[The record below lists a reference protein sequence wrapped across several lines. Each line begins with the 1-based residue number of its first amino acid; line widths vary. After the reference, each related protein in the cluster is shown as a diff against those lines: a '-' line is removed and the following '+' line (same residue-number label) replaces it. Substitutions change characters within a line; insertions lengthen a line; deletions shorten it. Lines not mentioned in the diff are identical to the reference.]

1 MLTAGL
7 VQMLVEYDP
16 VTGLFRWRHR
26 PSHFFS
32 TDSHYRGWNNKFEGQ
47 LALACVHSKGYRFG
61 EILGSKVFA
70 HRAAFAI
77 RHGEWPS
84 GLIDHRNRNK
94 ADNRWDN
101 LRIATDSQNQANT
114 GPQKN
119 SLVGLKGVTF
129 DKQTGRWRASIQ
141 IDGTRRCL
149 GRHDTKELAKAAYDT
164 AARNHFKEFANG

>member
-1 MLTAGL
+1 MLTVDLLRAL
-7 VQMLVEYDP
+7 VIYDP
-16 VTGLFRWRHR
+16 ATGLFQWQHR
-26 PSHFFS
+26 PAHFFS
-32 TDSHYRGWNNKFEGQ
+32 DENHYRGWNTKFAGQ
-47 LALACVHSKGYRFG
+47 LALASCHSKGYRFG
-61 EILGSKVFA
+61 AVLGAKVFA

-77 RHGEWPS
+77 QTGAWPER
-84 GLIDHRNRNK
+84 LIDHRNGNK

-101 LRIATDSQNQANT
+101 LREATDSQNQANT

-119 SLVGLKGVTF
+119 NPVGLKGITF

-149 GRHDTKELAKAAYDT
+149 GRYDTKELAKIAYDT